1 MMTRFFIFT
10 FSIFVCGQAMAQSKS
25 LPSFTAISTSGSVQ
39 VELVK
44 SSVSKADYAIIKGDE
59 DDLYIEVK
67 GNELFVKIKPQVGF
81 WNSSNTKA
89 KVTVYYQTLSSID
102 CAAGSSIKSD
112 SEIVAE
118 SMDIESSSGANC
130 SVILKSTD
138 VNVDS
143 SSGSKVSVS
152 GSATSVNYDASSGAR
167 IDAAGLMASDAIAD
181 VSSGASISLYA
192 SKKLNADASSGGSIK
207 YKGDPE
213 KTNISS
219 GISGSIRSY

>member
-1 MMTRFFIFT
+1 MMTRLLIFIL
-10 FSIFVCGQAMAQSKS
+10 SIASYGHMIAQSKS
-25 LPSFTAISTSGSVQ
+25 LPKFNAISTSGSVQ

-44 SSVSKADYAIIKGDE
+44 GSTSKADYTILKGDE

-67 GNELFVKIKPQVGF
+67 GDELIVKIKPQVGF

-89 KVTVYYQTLSSID
+89 KVTVYYQSLSSID
-102 CAAGSSIKSD
+102 CAAGSSIKSE
-112 SEIVAE
+112 SEIVSE

-130 SVILKSTD
+130 SIVIKSTD
-138 VNVDS
+138 VNVDA
-143 SSGSKVSVS
+143 SSGSKILVT

-167 IDAAGLMASDAIAD
+167 IDAASLVAAEAIAD
-181 VSSGASISLYA
+181 VSSGATISLYA

>member
-1 MMTRFFIFT
+1 MISRIL
-10 FSIFVCGQAMAQSKS
+10 IFVLGMMLYGQNFGQSKS
-25 LPSFTAISTSGSVQ
+25 LPSFNAISTGGSVQ
-39 VELVK
+39 VELIK
-44 SSVSKADYAIIKGDE
+44 SSVSKVDYTIVKGDE

-67 GNELFVKIKPQVGF
+67 GNELIVKIKPNRGF

-89 KVTVYYQTLSSID
+89 KVTVYYQSLNSID
-102 CAAGSSIKSD
+102 CAAGSSIKSE

-118 SMDIESSSGANC
+118 NMDIESSSGASC
-130 SVILKSTD
+130 SVALKCTD
-138 VNVDS
+138 LNVDS
-143 SSGSKVSVS
+143 SSGSRVTVNGIAS
-152 GSATSVNYDASSGAR
+152 SVNYDASSGAS
-167 IDAAGLMASDAIAD
+167 INAASLLASEAIAD